1 MQRFA
6 SVDVAP
12 LRYPNRQ
19 EQVVASA
26 TTNSIRKSCICI
38 VSMVNYSAWFVWFC
52 LWLAFGVALV
62 ARAWVLTVCVLE
74 CVSVGGPRVFF
85 FFFFVGEKNAGF
97 WALTVFNCW
106 LLLFKSFQKKKTF
119 SKFSNTY

>member
-1 MQRFA
+1 
-6 SVDVAP
+6 
-12 LRYPNRQ
+12 
-19 EQVVASA
+19 
-26 TTNSIRKSCICI
+26 
-38 VSMVNYSAWFVWFC
+38 MVNYSAWFVWFC